1 MANFCVKCGASLSK
15 DLKFCTNCGHK
26 IEPNITIQ
34 NKPKEIKK
42 AEVGKKVEITS
53 EKSQDV
59 KKVTKVIEEKEKPVD
74 KKNQNVFIFIAL
86 IVIVAGLAFLAYKS
100 NEQSKK
106 NSIEQTSEQ
115 VLDEETQKLVDENI
129 KRVQEEEKRNLEK
142 KKTTKKKN
150 KNKIGDTKLGGIIV
164 SVNSDHGLVVALK
177 DLRESTLS
185 WKDAKDACN
194 KLKMNGYDDWHL
206 PTKKELN
213 LLFKRRDVIGNLS
226 PTYYWSSTEK
236 NNIDAWNQN
245 MSTGFQFT
253 IEKFSKNNVRAV
265 RSF

>member
-1 MANFCVKCGASLSK
+1 MANFCIKCGTSLSS
-15 DLKFCTNCGHK
+15 DLNFCTNCGHK
-26 IEPNITIQ
+26 IEQKITVQ
-34 NKPKEIKK
+34 DEPKEIKK
-42 AEVGKKVEITS
+42 AEEVKKVEITS

-59 KKVTKVIEEKEKPVD
+59 KKVTKVVEEKERPAD
-74 KKNQNVFIFIAL
+74 NKNQNIIIFIVLA
-86 IVIVAGLAFLAYKS
+86 VIVVGLAFLAYTS
-100 NEQSKK
+100 NEQSK
-106 NSIEQTSEQ
+106 NSIEQAAEQ
-115 VLDEETQKLVDENI
+115 VLAAETQKLVDENI
-129 KRVQEEEKRNLEK
+129 KRVQEERKRNLEK

-150 KNKIGDTKLGGIIV
+150 KNKIGEAKLGGIIV
-164 SVNSDHGLVVALK
+164 SVNNDHGLVVALK

-185 WKDAKDACN
+185 WTEAKDACN
-194 KLKMNGYDDWHL
+194 NLKTNGYNDWRL

-226 PTYYWSSTEK
+226 PTYYWTSTEN

-253 IEKFSKNNVRAV
+253 MEKFSKNNVRAV